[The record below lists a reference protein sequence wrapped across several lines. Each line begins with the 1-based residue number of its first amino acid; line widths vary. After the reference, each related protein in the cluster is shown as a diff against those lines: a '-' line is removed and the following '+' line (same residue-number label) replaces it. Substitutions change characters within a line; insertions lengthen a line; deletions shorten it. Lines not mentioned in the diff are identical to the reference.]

1 MLLQVVEAVKT
12 ESKAIQVATAFET
25 VSEAAKTLT
34 GAKEE
39 ATATLGAVAQA
50 ALALTGLA
58 NTTSGE
64 GNTHSRPREVTHL
77 FGGPLASTA

>member
-1 MLLQVVEAVKT
+1 M
-12 ESKAIQVATAFET
+12 ATAFET
-25 VSEAAKTLT
+25 VSNAAKTLT

-58 NTTSGE
+58 NASSGAHSESQWEWDYRRRRTSSLNACSTRAPWQG
-64 GNTHSRPREVTHL
+64 S
-77 FGGPLASTA
+77 LA

>member
-1 MLLQVVEAVKT
+1 MNMIANT
-12 ESKAIQVATAFET
+12 RCNQVATAFET

-58 NTTSGE
+58 NTTSGARQ
-64 GNTHSRPREVTHL
+64 GHTHVVCT
-77 FGGPLASTA
+77 